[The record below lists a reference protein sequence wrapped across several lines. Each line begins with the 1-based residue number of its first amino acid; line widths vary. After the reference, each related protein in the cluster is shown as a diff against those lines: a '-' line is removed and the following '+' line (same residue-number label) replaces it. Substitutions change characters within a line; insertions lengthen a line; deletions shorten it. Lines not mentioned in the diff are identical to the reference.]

1 MPSDWVPEVIETKPK
16 NRWNVIIRWVG
27 TIIAIVILV
36 YLFSQIGAAETWA
49 TIQRISGWRIAAVL
63 VLVFISRFATFGR
76 WHSLLQVQDM
86 HVPWQDSLRLTFAGL
101 FASNVLPTTVG
112 GDVVR
117 LAGAV
122 RIGINPALAAAS
134 LVADRLVGMAGMF
147 LALPFA
153 IPSFV
158 AYLQQNK
165 TSNSLP
171 LLSAV
176 PFVSNAWNKIKQAF
190 QSVFSNFRYWAK
202 NPLILLRALGFTLI
216 HMLATFLIVK
226 ILIEGMGESMPFGQI
241 AGLWSLTYF
250 ITLLPISINGLGLQE
265 VTITNLFSAVGGLQ
279 PSTSISLAILLRVAW
294 MIGSLPG
301 AFTLS
306 GILGSEK
313 PHLDEVP
320 QAEVDPEQGV
330 ETK

>member
-1 MPSDWVPEVIETKPK
+1 MIETKPK
-16 NRWNVIIRWVG
+16 NRWNVIIRWAG

-49 TIQRISGWRIAAVL
+49 TIQRISGWRIAGVL
-63 VLVFISRFATFGR
+63 VLVFVSRFATFGR

-306 GILGSEK
+306 GILGNEK
-313 PHLDEVP
+313 PHFDEAQ
-320 QAEVDPEQGV
+320 QAEVDPKQGV

>member
-1 MPSDWVPEVIETKPK
+1 MIETKPK
-16 NRWNVIIRWVG
+16 NRWNVIIRWAG

-63 VLVFISRFATFGR
+63 VLVFVSRFATFGR

>member
-1 MPSDWVPEVIETKPK
+1 METKPK
-16 NRWNVIIRWVG
+16 NRVNVIIRWVG

-63 VLVFISRFATFGR
+63 ILVFVSRFATFGR
-76 WHSLLQVQDM
+76 WHSLLQVQEM
-86 HVPWQDSLRLTFAGL
+86 HVPWKDSLRLTFAGL
-101 FASNVLPTTVG
+101 FASNILPTTVG

-122 RIGINPALAAAS
+122 RIGITPALAAAS
-134 LVADRLVGMAGMF
+134 LAADRLVGMAGMF

-153 IPSFV
+153 IPGFV
-158 AYLQQNK
+158 AYLNQNK
-165 TSNSLP
+165 ISSRFS
-171 LLSAV
+171 LLSGI
-176 PFVSNAWNKIKQAF
+176 PFISNAWKKIQKAF
-190 QSVFSNFRYWAK
+190 QNVFSNFKYWAK

-226 ILIEGMGESMPFGQI
+226 VLIEGMGESMPFGQI

-250 ITLLPISINGLGLQE
+250 ITLIPISINGLGLQE

-279 PSTSISLAILLRVAW
+279 LSTSISLAILLRVAW

-306 GILGSEK
+306 GILGGEKSE
-313 PHLDEVP
+313 PEVVHIST
-320 QAEVDPEQGV
+320 ANPET
-330 ETK
+330 EEKTE

>member
-1 MPSDWVPEVIETKPK
+1 MIETKPK
-16 NRWNVIIRWVG
+16 NRWNVIIRWAG

-49 TIQRISGWRIAAVL
+49 TIQRISGWRIAGVL
-63 VLVFISRFATFGR
+63 VLVFVSRFATFGR

-86 HVPWQDSLRLTFAGL
+86 HVPWKDSLRLTFAGL

-306 GILGSEK
+306 GILGNEK
-313 PHLDEVP
+313 PHFDGVT

-330 ETK
+330 KIK

>member
-1 MPSDWVPEVIETKPK
+1 LSSDWVPEVIKAKQK
-16 NRWNVIIRWVG
+16 NRWNVIVRWAG
-27 TIIAIVILV
+27 TIIAIIILV
-36 YLFSQIGAAETWA
+36 YLFTQIGAAEAWA
-49 TIQRISGWRIAAVL
+49 TIQRISGWRIATVL
-63 VLVFISRFATFGR
+63 VLVFVSRFATFGR
-76 WHSLLQVQDM
+76 WHSLLQVQEM
-86 HVPWQDSLRLTFAGL
+86 RVPWKDSLRLTFAGL
-101 FASNVLPTTVG
+101 FASNILPTTVG

-122 RIGINPALAAAS
+122 RIGISPALAAAS

-158 AYLQQNK
+158 VYLNQNQ
-165 TSNSLP
+165 TNGSLP
-171 LLSAV
+171 VLAGIPFLSNTW
-176 PFVSNAWNKIKQAF
+176 SKIKSTF
-190 QSVFSNFRYWAK
+190 QSVFSNFKYWAA
-202 NPLILLRALGFTLI
+202 NPLVLLSALGFTFI

-294 MIGSLPG
+294 MIGSVPG

-306 GILGSEK
+306 GILGREKPLPEAVGQVGEDSEK
-313 PHLDEVP
+313 RGEV
-320 QAEVDPEQGV
+320 
-330 ETK
+330 

>member
-1 MPSDWVPEVIETKPK
+1 VIETKPK

-49 TIQRISGWRIAAVL
+49 TIQRISGWRIAVVL
-63 VLVFISRFATFGR
+63 VLVFVSRFATFGR

-86 HVPWQDSLRLTFAGL
+86 HVPWKDSLRLTFAGL

-306 GILGSEK
+306 GILGNEK
-313 PHLDEVP
+313 PHFDGVT

-330 ETK
+330 KIK

>member
-1 MPSDWVPEVIETKPK
+1 
-16 NRWNVIIRWVG
+16 
-27 TIIAIVILV
+27 VILV
-36 YLFSQIGAAETWA
+36 YLFTQIGAAETWA
-49 TIQRISGWRIAAVL
+49 TIRRISGWRIALVL
-63 VLVFISRFATFGR
+63 ILVFISRFATFGR
-76 WHSLLQVQDM
+76 WHALLQVQEM
-86 HVPWQDSLRLTFAGL
+86 RVPWKDSLRLTFAGL

-122 RIGINPALAAAS
+122 RIGIDPALAAAS
-134 LVADRLVGMAGMF
+134 LVADRLVGMAGML

-158 AYLQQNK
+158 AYLHQNQ
-165 TSNSLP
+165 SGANLPSLA
-171 LLSAV
+171 AV
-176 PFVSNAWNKIKQAF
+176 PFISNAWSKIKHAF
-190 QSVFSNFRYWAK
+190 QSVFSNFKYWAK

-226 ILIEGMGESMPFGQI
+226 VLIEGMGESMPFGQI

-250 ITLLPISINGLGLQE
+250 ITLIPISINGLGLQE

-306 GILGSEK
+306 SILGGEK
-313 PHLDEVP
+313 ST
-320 QAEVDPEQGV
+320 PEAAPLPI
-330 ETK
+330 ENSNTKRED

>member
-1 MPSDWVPEVIETKPK
+1 METKPK

-306 GILGSEK
+306 GILGNEK
-313 PHLDEVP
+313 PHFDGVT

-330 ETK
+330 KIK

>member
-1 MPSDWVPEVIETKPK
+1 MIETKPK
-16 NRWNVIIRWVG
+16 NRWNVIIRWAG

-49 TIQRISGWRIAAVL
+49 TIQRISGWRIAGVL
-63 VLVFISRFATFGR
+63 VLVFVSRFATFGR

-306 GILGSEK
+306 GILGNEK
-313 PHLDEVP
+313 PHFDGVT

-330 ETK
+330 KIK

>member
-1 MPSDWVPEVIETKPK
+1 MIETKPK
-16 NRWNVIIRWVG
+16 NRWNVIIRWAG

-153 IPSFV
+153 IPSLV

>member
-1 MPSDWVPEVIETKPK
+1 VIETKPK
-16 NRWNVIIRWVG
+16 NRWNVIIRWAG

-49 TIQRISGWRIAAVL
+49 TIQRISGWRIAGVL
-63 VLVFISRFATFGR
+63 VLVFVSRFATFGR

>member
-1 MPSDWVPEVIETKPK
+1 VIETKPK
-16 NRWNVIIRWVG
+16 NRWNVIIRWAG

-49 TIQRISGWRIAAVL
+49 TIQRISGWRIAVVL
-63 VLVFISRFATFGR
+63 VLVFVSRFATFGR

-86 HVPWQDSLRLTFAGL
+86 HVPWKDSLRLTFAGL

-265 VTITNLFSAVGGLQ
+265 VTITNLFSTVGGLQ

-306 GILGSEK
+306 GILGNEK
-313 PHLDEVP
+313 PHLDGVT

-330 ETK
+330 KIK

>member
-1 MPSDWVPEVIETKPK
+1 MENKLK
-16 NRWNVIIRWVG
+16 NRWNVIIRWAG
-27 TIIAIVILV
+27 TIIAIIILV
-36 YLFSQIGAAETWA
+36 YLFTQIGAAETWA
-49 TIQRISGWRIAAVL
+49 TIQRISGWRITIVL
-63 VLVFISRFATFGR
+63 MLVFVSRFATFGR
-76 WHSLLQVQDM
+76 WHSLLQVQEM
-86 HVPWQDSLRLTFAGL
+86 RVPWKDSLRLTFAGL

-158 AYLQQNK
+158 AYLNQNG
-165 TSNSLP
+165 TRSSVP
-171 LLSAV
+171 LFSAL
-176 PFVSNAWNKIKQAF
+176 PFVSNAWNKIQQAF
-190 QSVFSNFRYWAK
+190 KNVFSNFKYWAK
-202 NPLILLRALGFTLI
+202 NPLILLRALGFTFI

-226 ILIEGMGESMPFGQI
+226 VLIEGMGESMPFGQI

-265 VTITNLFSAVGGLQ
+265 VTITNLFSVVGGLQ

-294 MIGSLPG
+294 MIGSFPG

-313 PHLDEVP
+313 PLPEAVG
-320 QAEVDPEQGV
+320 QVGEDPETRR
-330 ETK
+330 EE

>member
-1 MPSDWVPEVIETKPK
+1 METKPK
-16 NRWNVIIRWVG
+16 NRWNTIIRWAG

-36 YLFSQIGAAETWA
+36 YLFTQIGAAETWA
-49 TIQRISGWRIAAVL
+49 TIRRISGWRIALVL
-63 VLVFISRFATFGR
+63 ILVFISRFATFGR
-76 WHSLLQVQDM
+76 WHALLQVQEM
-86 HVPWQDSLRLTFAGL
+86 RVPWKDSLRLTFAGL

-122 RIGINPALAAAS
+122 RIGIDPALAAAS
-134 LVADRLVGMAGMF
+134 LVADRLVGMAGML

-158 AYLQQNK
+158 AYLHQNQ
-165 TSNSLP
+165 SGANLPSLA
-171 LLSAV
+171 AV
-176 PFVSNAWNKIKQAF
+176 PFISNAWSKIKHAF
-190 QSVFSNFRYWAK
+190 QSVFSNFKYWAK

-226 ILIEGMGESMPFGQI
+226 VLIEGMGESMPFGQI

-250 ITLLPISINGLGLQE
+250 ITLIPISINGLGLQE

-306 GILGSEK
+306 SILGGEK
-313 PHLDEVP
+313 ST
-320 QAEVDPEQGV
+320 PEAAPLPI
-330 ETK
+330 ENSNTKRED

>member
-1 MPSDWVPEVIETKPK
+1 VIETKPK
-16 NRWNVIIRWVG
+16 NRWNVIIRWAG

-49 TIQRISGWRIAAVL
+49 TIQRISGWRIAGVL
-63 VLVFISRFATFGR
+63 VLVFVSRFATFGR

-306 GILGSEK
+306 GILGNEK
-313 PHLDEVP
+313 PHFDGVT

-330 ETK
+330 KIK

>member
-1 MPSDWVPEVIETKPK
+1 MIETKPK
-16 NRWNVIIRWVG
+16 NRWNVIIRWAG

-49 TIQRISGWRIAAVL
+49 TIQRISGWRIAGVL
-63 VLVFISRFATFGR
+63 VLVFVSRFATFGR

-313 PHLDEVP
+313 PDLDEVP

-330 ETK
+330 KIK

>member
-1 MPSDWVPEVIETKPK
+1 MIETKPK
-16 NRWNVIIRWVG
+16 NRWNVIIRWAG

-49 TIQRISGWRIAAVL
+49 TIQRISGWRIAVVL
-63 VLVFISRFATFGR
+63 VLVFVSRFATFGR

-86 HVPWQDSLRLTFAGL
+86 HVPWKDSLRLTFAGL
-101 FASNVLPTTVG
+101 FTSNVLPTTVG

>member
-1 MPSDWVPEVIETKPK
+1 LPSDWVPEVIETKPK
-16 NRWNVIIRWVG
+16 NRWNVIIRWAG

-63 VLVFISRFATFGR
+63 VLVFVSRFATFGR

-86 HVPWQDSLRLTFAGL
+86 HVPWKDSLRLTFAGL

-176 PFVSNAWNKIKQAF
+176 PFASNAWNKIKQAF

-216 HMLATFLIVK
+216 HMLATFLIVQ
-226 ILIEGMGESMPFGQI
+226 ILIEGMGESIPFGQI

-306 GILGSEK
+306 GILGNEK
-313 PHLDEVP
+313 PHFDEAQ
-320 QAEVDPEQGV
+320 QAEVVPKQGV

>member
-1 MPSDWVPEVIETKPK
+1 MHVMETKPK

-36 YLFSQIGAAETWA
+36 YLFSQIGAAKTWA

-63 VLVFISRFATFGR
+63 VLVFVSRFATFGR

-86 HVPWQDSLRLTFAGL
+86 HVPWKDSLRLTFAGL

-279 PSTSISLAILLRVAW
+279 PSTYQLSHFAARRVDDRQPAR
-294 MIGSLPG
+294 SVY
-301 AFTLS
+301 AFR
-306 GILGSEK
+306 
-313 PHLDEVP
+313 H
-320 QAEVDPEQGV
+320 PEWR
-330 ETK
+330 ERY

>member
-1 MPSDWVPEVIETKPK
+1 MIETKPK
-16 NRWNVIIRWVG
+16 NRWNVIIRWAG

-63 VLVFISRFATFGR
+63 VLVFVSRFATFGR

-190 QSVFSNFRYWAK
+190 QSVFSNFNYWAK

-226 ILIEGMGESMPFGQI
+226 ILIEGMGERMPFGQI

-265 VTITNLFSAVGGLQ
+265 VTITNLFSALGGLQ

-306 GILGSEK
+306 GILGNEKKQSEI
-313 PHLDEVP
+313 VG
-320 QAEVDPEQGV
+320 QAGEYPETRR
-330 ETK
+330 EE

>member
-1 MPSDWVPEVIETKPK
+1 
-16 NRWNVIIRWVG
+16 
-27 TIIAIVILV
+27 
-36 YLFSQIGAAETWA
+36 
-49 TIQRISGWRIAAVL
+49 
-63 VLVFISRFATFGR
+63 
-76 WHSLLQVQDM
+76 
-86 HVPWQDSLRLTFAGL
+86 
-101 FASNVLPTTVG
+101 
-112 GDVVR
+112 
-117 LAGAV
+117 
-122 RIGINPALAAAS
+122 
-134 LVADRLVGMAGMF
+134 
-147 LALPFA
+147 
-153 IPSFV
+153 
-158 AYLQQNK
+158 
-165 TSNSLP
+165 
-171 LLSAV
+171 
-176 PFVSNAWNKIKQAF
+176 
-190 QSVFSNFRYWAK
+190 
-202 NPLILLRALGFTLI
+202 
-216 HMLATFLIVK
+216 
-226 ILIEGMGESMPFGQI
+226 MGESMPFGQI

>member
-1 MPSDWVPEVIETKPK
+1 LPSDWVPEVIETKPK

>member
-1 MPSDWVPEVIETKPK
+1 METKPK
-16 NRWNVIIRWVG
+16 NRWNVIIRLVG
-27 TIIAIVILV
+27 TIIAIVILI
-36 YLFSQIGAAETWA
+36 YLYSQIGAAETWA

-63 VLVFISRFATFGR
+63 ILVFVSRFATFGR
-76 WHSLLQVQDM
+76 WHSLLQVQEI
-86 HVPWQDSLRLTFAGL
+86 HVPWKDSLRLTFAGL

-134 LVADRLVGMAGMF
+134 LIADRLVGMAGMF

-158 AYLQQNK
+158 AYLNQNG
-165 TSNSLP
+165 THSSVP
-171 LLSAV
+171 LFSAV
-176 PFVSNAWNKIKQAF
+176 PFVSKAWNKIQQAF
-190 QSVFSNFRYWAK
+190 KNVFSNFKYWTK
-202 NPLILLRALGFTLI
+202 NPLILLRALGFTFI
-216 HMLATFLIVK
+216 HMLATFLIVQ

-265 VTITNLFSAVGGLQ
+265 VTITNLFSVVGGLQ

-306 GILGSEK
+306 GILGDEKKQSETV
-313 PHLDEVP
+313 E
-320 QAEVDPEQGV
+320 QAEVDSDQGV
-330 ETK
+330 KTI

>member
-1 MPSDWVPEVIETKPK
+1 MIETKPK
-16 NRWNVIIRWVG
+16 NRWNVIIRWAG

>member
-1 MPSDWVPEVIETKPK
+1 LPSDWVPEVIETKPK
-16 NRWNVIIRWVG
+16 NRWNVIIRWAG

-241 AGLWSLTYF
+241 ADC
-250 ITLLPISINGLGLQE
+250 
-265 VTITNLFSAVGGLQ
+265 
-279 PSTSISLAILLRVAW
+279 
-294 MIGSLPG
+294 G
-301 AFTLS
+301 A
-306 GILGSEK
+306 
-313 PHLDEVP
+313 
-320 QAEVDPEQGV
+320 
-330 ETK
+330 

>member
-1 MPSDWVPEVIETKPK
+1 LPSDWVPEVIETKPK

-306 GILGSEK
+306 GILGNEK
-313 PHLDEVP
+313 PHFDGVT

-330 ETK
+330 KIK